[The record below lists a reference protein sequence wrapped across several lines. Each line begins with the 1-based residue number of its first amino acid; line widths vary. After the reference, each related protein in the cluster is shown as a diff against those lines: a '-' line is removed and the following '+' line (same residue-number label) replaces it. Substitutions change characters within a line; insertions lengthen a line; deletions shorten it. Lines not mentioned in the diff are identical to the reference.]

1 VDINITNEQRLD
13 IIKGVKLIAGAL
25 TLVELEILEAI
36 REYGSITDDE
46 EFMLRISLDAGD

>member
-1 VDINITNEQRLD
+1 MDINITNDQRLD

-36 REYGSITDDE
+36 REYGSITEDE
-46 EFMLRISLDAGD
+46 EFMLRISIDKGD